1 MWDQFKQAFD
11 KLLTKLMGWL
21 DAVVLALP
29 NLILAAI
36 VFGVAILLSRFIK
49 KWTLRLSE
57 KVTDKKSIREL
68 AANIVTIV
76 FLMVSFFVVLGI
88 LNLDK
93 ALTSVLAGAGVLGL
107 AVGLALQS
115 PIVNT
120 ISGILISV
128 RKYYN
133 IGDLVKTNDYF
144 GTIQH
149 VTLRNTLIR
158 TVEGNDVIIPNKMV
172 IENPIIN
179 YDINTKRRVIIECGV
194 GYESDLENV
203 KNITKKALSE
213 KFNTSLDEIEFFYR
227 EFGGSSINFVTRLWI
242 EPNDQLSFLDAHS
255 KAIVAIK
262 KAFDS
267 NNINIPF
274 PIRTL
279 DIPKG
284 DLQILS
290 PRAKNGALQGSDA
303 AQAESN

>member
-1 MWDQFKQAFD
+1 MWYQFKEALD
-11 KLLTKLMGWL
+11 KLFLKLIGWF
-21 DAVVLALP
+21 DAVILALP
-29 NLILAAI
+29 NLILAAF
-36 VFGVAILLSRFIK
+36 VFGIAIFLSRFIK
-49 KWTLRLSE
+49 NWTLRLST
-57 KVTDKKSIREL
+57 KITGKQSIREL
-68 AANIVTIV
+68 VANIVTV
-76 FLMVSFFVVLGI
+76 LFLAVSFFVVLGI

-115 PIVNT
+115 PIINT
-120 ISGILISV
+120 ISGVLISV

-179 YDINTKRRVIIECGV
+179 FDLNTKRRIIIECGV

-203 KNITKKALSE
+203 KDITKKALSK
-213 KFNTSLDEIEFFYR
+213 KFNTSLDEIEFYYR
-227 EFGGSSINFVTRLWI
+227 EFGDSSINFMTRLWI

-262 KAFDS
+262 NAFDS

-279 DIPKG
+279 DIPKNN
-284 DLQILS
+284 LQIHFQREL
-290 PRAKNGALQGSDA
+290 NGAT
-303 AQAESN
+303 N